1 MDRIGA
7 DAVVAAVVA
16 IWFVAT
22 GLADAFARTPAA
34 GRRAVVADPAW
45 LRVGRRVRGA
55 LEVIGGTAV
64 AGGAAIGVLGL
75 AVPFPG
81 RGVGLGLAAL
91 CLWSAAESARP
102 PVRWLRLGLAALG
115 FGLAVFYS
123 GFRD

>member
-22 GLADAFARTPAA
+22 GLADAFTGTAAA

-45 LRVGRRVRGA
+45 VRVGRRVRGA

-75 AVPFPG
+75 TVPFPG
-81 RGVGLGLAAL
+81 RSVGLGLAAL
-91 CLWSAAESARP
+91 GLWSAAESARP
-102 PVRWLRLGLAALG
+102 PVRWLRLGLAAVG
-115 FGLAVFYS
+115 FTLAVFYS